1 MIILL
6 GIVPFV
12 LVKSVQFH
20 NLVMHITKHLM
31 YKKLSIKEWAVED
44 RPREKMLLKGIRS
57 LSEAELIAILIGSG
71 STNESAVELSKR
83 VLASAN
89 NNLNELGKK
98 TINDYQEFKGIGP
111 AKAITISAAM
121 ELGRRRKESQPVEK
135 AKVVSSGDAAAIFK
149 PLLSDLPHEE
159 FWILLLNRNNMM
171 IEKIQISQGGL
182 SGTVIDVRIILKMA
196 IEKLACSIILC
207 HNHPSGNLVPSEA
220 DKEITRKIKEA
231 GKHMDIPV
239 LDHVIIGNDSYFS
252 FADEGLI

>member
-1 MIILL
+1 
-6 GIVPFV
+6 
-12 LVKSVQFH
+12 
-20 NLVMHITKHLM
+20 M

-44 RPREKMLLKGIRS
+44 RPREKMQIKGIRS

-71 STNESAVELSKR
+71 NLDESAVEVSR
-83 VLASAN
+83 RIMSSVN

-98 TINDYQEFKGIGP
+98 TINDLQKFKGIGP

-121 ELGRRRKESQPVEK
+121 ELGRRRKESEPDEK
-135 AKVVSSGDAAAIFK
+135 PKVVTSADCAAIFK

-159 FWILLLNRNNMM
+159 FWVMLLNRNNLVIDKMLV
-171 IEKIQISQGGL
+171 SQGGL

-196 IEKLACSIILC
+196 LDKLASSIILC
-207 HNHPSGNLVPSEA
+207 HNHPSGNLIPSEA
-220 DKEITRKIKEA
+220 DKDITKKIKEA

-239 LDHVIIGNDSYFS
+239 LDHLIIANDSFFS

>member
-1 MIILL
+1 
-6 GIVPFV
+6 
-12 LVKSVQFH
+12 
-20 NLVMHITKHLM
+20 M

-44 RPREKMLLKGIRS
+44 RPREKMLLKGARS

-71 STNESAVELSKR
+71 SPEESAVDLSR
-83 VLASAN
+83 SIMASVN

-98 TINDYQEFKGIGP
+98 TIKDFQEFKGIGE
-111 AKAITISAAM
+111 AKAVTISAAM
-121 ELGRRRKESQPVEK
+121 ELGRRRKESGSEEK
-135 AKVVSSGDAAAIFK
+135 LKVVTSADAAAIFK

-159 FWILLLNRNNMM
+159 FWILLLNRNNLVLDKLMV
-171 IEKIQISQGGL
+171 SQGGL

-196 IEKLACSIILC
+196 LEKLACSLILC

-239 LDHVIIGNDSYFS
+239 LDHVIIGNGSYFS

>member
-1 MIILL
+1 
-6 GIVPFV
+6 
-12 LVKSVQFH
+12 
-20 NLVMHITKHLM
+20 M

-44 RPREKMLLKGIRS
+44 RPREKMLAKGIRS

-71 STNESAVELSKR
+71 NLEESAVEVSR
-83 VLASAN
+83 RIMASVN

-98 TINDYQEFKGIGP
+98 NIDDLRKFKGIGP

-121 ELGRRRKESQPVEK
+121 ELGRRRKETEPDEK
-135 AKVVSSGDAAAIFK
+135 PKVVTSADAARIFK

-159 FWILLLNRNNMM
+159 FWILLLNRNNLVIDKMM
-171 IEKIQISQGGL
+171 VSQGGL
-182 SGTVIDVRIILKMA
+182 SGTIIDVRIILKMA
-196 IEKLACSIILC
+196 LDKLACSIILC

-220 DKEITRKIKEA
+220 DKNITKKIKEA

-239 LDHVIIGNDSYFS
+239 LDHLIIGNDAYFS